1 MSNKMFSYLAA
12 IVCAA
17 VIPMSVCHAEVRSS
31 RVETS
36 LKDGCKIYRAI
47 HFSTVRV
54 CEEMFTPTLTRF
66 LPSSN
71 L

>member
-1 MSNKMFSYLAA
+1 MKIAESVSF
-12 IVCAA
+12 
-17 VIPMSVCHAEVRSS
+17 SVCHAEVRSS
-31 RVETS
+31 GVETS